1 MTMPRGVTE
10 IDRLIE
16 QGLTLYG
23 EGDLDGALLLW
34 ERVLVIDPENPQ
46 ANSYVEYVRTN
57 YELLTSEGNTEDSG
71 PFGIGD
77 GEPEYQ
83 IEILPGEDVA
93 PATAAPLYMDAR
105 DEGWVI
111 GDENGNGVARA
122 PDTLHLELEADEPPL
137 LGDPQTFETDKTGE
151 NVSFEDA
158 TREYPGGAGRP
169 TSALLGNGLITP
181 PASTEFE
188 PLETPAFGNTG
199 DFQTPQGFGSQT
211 TDVRR
216 RDLGFV
222 QPTESERWTRENHGD
237 QREHRVAP
245 GPPELQIK
253 LRTPV
258 SQAIPLSG
266 EPDVHRAPTANGE
279 DEVDGGD
286 EGTLDGNREA
296 TLDLE
301 PGELS
306 GEDPEAAAAS
316 SEAYESLDLDLSASS
331 DPQITLDLVGRAD
344 TRRALDSAPGA
355 EDLIT
360 SLPTPRPPN
369 SPTKPLPGPTRA
381 PAAEATQ
388 TQESTSRGP
397 AAATAPPATEA
408 GKAQTQ
414 ELPFLMQLDPLLAV
428 HPDPHHPGSGTRDFT
443 EKPTTEVRKPTSPGI
458 AHGIAPGSD
467 PMIAAPT
474 RELGLRELAL
484 RPDRRATTEDETTGQ
499 ADIQKLRAARVSS
512 KPEVPPGMDPIDA
525 RSAEILEDIDRASP
539 APGPPPA
546 RAAIETREE
555 RTRRRITA
563 LLERAAEWARGS
575 DLERAVTAVDLAL
588 SEDPNSALAQKLIH
602 RNRDAIMNTFQA
614 FLGDLQRTPALARPL
629 HELGSAPISPRAA
642 FLLSRVDGTLSLD
655 EILDVSGMPRLE
667 AYRYLCQLFLRGI
680 LR

>member
-46 ANSYVEYVRTN
+46 ANSYVEYVRMN
-57 YELLTSEGNTEDSG
+57 YELLTGDSNTEDSG

-93 PATAAPLYMDAR
+93 PAAAAPLYMDAR

-111 GDENGNGVARA
+111 GDESGNGVAHA
-122 PDTLHLELEADEPPL
+122 PDALMLELEADEPPPA
-137 LGDPQTFETDKTGE
+137 GDPQTFETDKTGE

-169 TSALLGNGLITP
+169 TSALLGGGVFTP
-181 PASTEFE
+181 PASTDFE
-188 PLETPAFGNTG
+188 PLETPAFGSTS

-222 QPTESERWTRENHGD
+222 QPIQSEHG
-237 QREHRVAP
+237 VAP

-253 LRTPV
+253 LRTPSSQTLPV
-258 SQAIPLSG
+258 SRQVSREDG
-266 EPDVHRAPTANGE
+266 DVHRAPTANGE
-279 DEVDGGD
+279 EDAEGGD
-286 EGTLDGNREA
+286 DATLDRNREV

-301 PGELS
+301 PGEAS
-306 GEDPEAAAAS
+306 GEEPEPESAS
-316 SEAYESLDLDLSASS
+316 SEAYESLDLDLASS

-344 TRRALDSAPGA
+344 TRRVGDGLPGA
-355 EDLIT
+355 EDLIA

-369 SPTKPLPGPTRA
+369 SPTKPLPGTTRA
-381 PAAEATQ
+381 PATDALP
-388 TQESTSRGP
+388 TQESTARVP
-397 AAATAPPATEA
+397 AAVSAPPASDP

-414 ELPFLMQLDPLLAV
+414 ELPFTLMLDPVLAV
-428 HPDPHHPGSGTRDFT
+428 HPDPHQSASLTRDFT
-443 EKPTTEVRKPTSPGI
+443 EKPTTEVRKPTSPG
-458 AHGIAPGSD
+458 SD
-467 PMIAAPT
+467 PMISAPT
-474 RELGLRELAL
+474 RELGLRELSQ
-484 RPDRRATTEDETTGQ
+484 RPERRASTEDETTGQ
-499 ADIQKLRAARVSS
+499 VDVQRLRAARVSS
-512 KPEVPPGMDPIDA
+512 KPELPPGMDPIDA

-539 APGPPPA
+539 APAPPA
-546 RAAIETREE
+546 ATGPSRAAIETREE

-563 LLERAAEWARGS
+563 LLERASDWARGS

>member
-34 ERVLVIDPENPQ
+34 ERVLVIDPENAQ
-46 ANSYVEYVRTN
+46 ANSYVEYVRMN
-57 YELLTSEGNTEDSG
+57 YELLTSDGNTEDSG

-93 PATAAPLYMDAR
+93 PATPAPLYMDAR

-111 GDENGNGVARA
+111 GEESGNGTSRA
-122 PDTLHLELEADEPPL
+122 PDALFLELEADEPPPG
-137 LGDPQTFETDKTGE
+137 GDPQTFETDKTGE
-151 NVSFEDA
+151 SVSFDDA

-169 TSALLGNGLITP
+169 TSALLAHTHTP
-181 PASTEFE
+181 PASVEFE

-216 RDLGFV
+216 RELGFV
-222 QPTESERWTRENHGD
+222 HPTDPEL
-237 QREHRVAP
+237 RVVP

-253 LRTPV
+253 LRTPP
-258 SQAIPLSG
+258 SQSIPLPRAT
-266 EPDVHRAPTANGE
+266 PDVHRAPTANGDEDDLSE
-279 DEVDGGD
+279 DEA
-286 EGTLDGNREA
+286 TIDGNREA

-301 PGELS
+301 PGEGDDAAEDAREAERS
-306 GEDPEAAAAS
+306 GAS
-316 SEAYESLDLDLSASS
+316 GAYESLDLDLSSS

-344 TRRALDSAPGA
+344 TRPAVGDRAAGA
-355 EDLIT
+355 EDLIA
-360 SLPTPRPPN
+360 SLPTPRAPA
-369 SPTKPLPGPTRA
+369 SPTKPLPGTTRA
-381 PAAEATQ
+381 PASDLTQ
-388 TQESTSRGP
+388 TQET
-397 AAATAPPATEA
+397 TAQDTRAGTGPPAGDA

-414 ELPFLMQLDPLLAV
+414 ELPFTLLLDPFGAQLDPL
-428 HPDPHHPGSGTRDFT
+428 HPAALTRDFA
-443 EKPTTEVRKPTSPGI
+443 EKPTTEVRKL
-458 AHGIAPGSD
+458 AAPGSD
-467 PMIAAPT
+467 PMISAPT
-474 RELGLRELAL
+474 RELGLRELSQ
-484 RPDRRATTEDETTGQ
+484 RPERRASTEDETTGQ
-499 ADIQKLRAARVSS
+499 VDVQKLRAARVSS

-539 APGPPPA
+539 SPAQPAAPPF

-602 RNRDAIMNTFQA
+602 RNRDAIMSTFQA

-667 AYRYLCQLFLRGI
+667 AYRYLCQLLLRGI

>member
-46 ANSYVEYVRTN
+46 ANSYVEYVRLN
-57 YELLTSEGNTEDSG
+57 YELLTTDGQTEDSG

-93 PATAAPLYMDAR
+93 PAAPAPLYMDAR

-111 GDENGNGVARA
+111 GDEGGNGAGRA
-122 PDTLHLELEADEPPL
+122 PDELLFELEADEPPIN
-137 LGDPQTFETDKTGE
+137 DPTSFETDKTGE
-151 NVSFEDA
+151 NVSFDDN

-169 TSALLGNGLITP
+169 TSALLGHGTTP
-181 PASTEFE
+181 LASSDFE
-188 PLETPAFGNTG
+188 PSETPAFGSAQ
-199 DFQTPQGFGSQT
+199 DFQTPQAFASQP

-216 RDLGFV
+216 RELGFV
-222 QPTESERWTRENHGD
+222 QPTD
-237 QREHRVAP
+237 AEHRLMA
-245 GPPELQIK
+245 GPPELKIK

-258 SQAIPLSG
+258 SQVIPIAKG
-266 EPDVHRAPTANGE
+266 TADVHRAPTANG
-279 DEVDGGD
+279 DHDGADDAGEPD
-286 EGTLDGNREA
+286 DLEATLGGNRET

-301 PGELS
+301 SSSPAL
-306 GEDPEAAAAS
+306 PAAP
-316 SEAYESLDLDLSASS
+316 AYESLDLDLSGPS
-331 DPQITLDLVGRAD
+331 DPQVTIDLVGRAD
-344 TRRALDSAPGA
+344 TRPALGDAGNEA
-355 EDLIT
+355 EDLIA
-360 SLPTPRPPN
+360 SLPTPRTPA
-369 SPTKPLPGPTRA
+369 SPTKPLPGKTRA
-381 PAAEATQ
+381 PATDVSHTAE
-388 TQESTSRGP
+388 S
-397 AAATAPPATEA
+397 AARASGVPTVPPATET

-414 ELPFLMQLDPLLAV
+414 EFPFTLQLDPLLAV
-428 HPDPHHPGSGTRDFT
+428 HPDPHHPMAAGATRDFG
-443 EKPTTEVRKPTSPGI
+443 EKPTSEHRRPV
-458 AHGIAPGSD
+458 APGGD
-467 PMIAAPT
+467 PMISAPT
-474 RELGLRELAL
+474 RELGLRELGPQPAKRSEL
-484 RPDRRATTEDETTGQ
+484 RATTDDETTSRVDVQ
-499 ADIQKLRAARVSS
+499 QLRSARSTG
-512 KPEVPPGMDPIDA
+512 KPEIHPGMDPIDA
-525 RSAEILEDIDRASP
+525 RSAEILEDIDRAT
-539 APGPPPA
+539 PGPLQPGSSGA
-546 RAAIETREE
+546 FRAAIETREE

-563 LLERAAEWARGS
+563 LLERATEWSRSS

-602 RNRDAIMNTFQA
+602 RNREVIMNAFQA

>member
-46 ANSYVEYVRTN
+46 ANSYVEYVRLN
-57 YELLTSEGNTEDSG
+57 YELLTTDGNIEDSG

-93 PATAAPLYMDAR
+93 PASAAPLYMDAR

-111 GDENGNGVARA
+111 GDEAGNGAGRA
-122 PDTLHLELEADEPPL
+122 PDELLLELEADEPPL
-137 LGDPQTFETDKTGE
+137 NEPASFETDKTGE
-151 NVSFEDA
+151 NVSFDDN

-169 TSALLGNGLITP
+169 TSALLGHSTP
-181 PASTEFE
+181 PLASSEFE
-188 PLETPAFGNTG
+188 PSETPAFGSAQ

-216 RDLGFV
+216 RELGFV
-222 QPTESERWTRENHGD
+222 QPTEAEN
-237 QREHRVAP
+237 RLAP
-245 GPPELQIK
+245 GPPELKIK

-258 SQAIPLSG
+258 SQVIPVAKG
-266 EPDVHRAPTANGE
+266 TGDAHRATTANGE
-279 DEVDGGD
+279 QDAGD
-286 EGTLDGNREA
+286 EANEADEADDLETTLGGNRET

-301 PGELS
+301 SSSPEL
-306 GEDPEAAAAS
+306 PAAS
-316 SEAYESLDLDLSASS
+316 AYESLDLDLSGGS
-331 DPQITLDLVGRAD
+331 DPSVTLDVVGRAD
-344 TRRALDSAPGA
+344 TRPALGDAATEA
-355 EDLIT
+355 EDLIG
-360 SLPTPRPPN
+360 SLPTPRPPA
-369 SPTKPLPGPTRA
+369 SPTKPLPGRTRA
-381 PAAEATQ
+381 PA
-388 TQESTSRGP
+388 
-397 AAATAPPATEA
+397 TEA
-408 GKAQTQ
+408 PQTAVNAARTPGLPTVPPVTDTGKANTQ
-414 ELPFLMQLDPLLAV
+414 ELPFTLQLDPLLAV
-428 HPDPHHPGSGTRDFT
+428 HPDPHHPASLTRDFA
-443 EKPTTEVRKPTSPGI
+443 EKPTSEHRKP
-458 AHGIAPGSD
+458 AAPGSD
-467 PMIAAPT
+467 SMISAPT
-474 RELGLRELAL
+474 RELGLRELGQQPTK
-484 RPDRRATTEDETTGQ
+484 RSEPRATTDDETTGQ
-499 ADIQKLRAARVSS
+499 VDVHKLRSARSIG
-512 KPEVPPGMDPIDA
+512 KPEIHPGMDPIDA
-525 RSAEILEDIDRASP
+525 RSAEILEDIDRAMPGSP
-539 APGPPPA
+539 QAGSSGTF

-563 LLERAAEWARGS
+563 LLERATEWARNS

-602 RNRDAIMNTFQA
+602 RNREVIMNAFQA
-614 FLGDLQRTPALARPL
+614 FLGDLQRTPTLARPL